1 MLMLYGVFVFCS
13 AQSELMPY
21 AEVVNGM
28 LVQVLNSTSTVGDK
42 EQGQR
47 RPLRFSVSCDI
58 VAACH
63 YNSCS
68 FFRQTD
74 AHLVASFLGQPA

>member
-1 MLMLYGVFVFCS
+1 MVCLLVFCS
-13 AQSELMPY
+13 AQGELMPY

-28 LVQVLNSTSTVGDK
+28 LVQVLNSSSTVGDK
-42 EQGQR
+42 EQGQQ
-47 RPLRFSVSCDI
+47 RPLRFSVSCNI

-74 AHLVASFLGQPA
+74 ASLIASFLGQPA